1 MWTRNLS
8 CLTLASA
15 LASAPVSA
23 DDWWR
28 REHASDPG
36 TYLFVW
42 DLSRATLGR
51 DSPDHA
57 LRTYY
62 RGLMFALIEGRAMV
76 TRDTPAAVKLA
87 PMAAVT
93 GWSEAYTGTLRTWI
107 TSPSGAALA
116 LNAEITRRDCDRN
129 RSQVFFA
136 LSTAPPEDALWDK
149 LRATRALI
157 SCDKSRN

>member
-8 CLTLASA
+8 CLTLASP

-62 RGLMFALIEGRAMV
+62 RGLMFALIEGRALGTRAHAHRDSLVGSLYRDV
-76 TRDTPAAVKLA
+76 TYLDHLSQR
-87 PMAAVT
+87 
-93 GWSEAYTGTLRTWI
+93 R
-107 TSPSGAALA
+107 GAC
-116 LNAEITRRDCDRN
+116 AECRNHATRL
-129 RSQVFFA
+129 RSQSLAGILCPFDG
-136 LSTAPPEDALWDK
+136 TARRRPLGQTARHA
-149 LRATRALI
+149 RAYLVR
-157 SCDKSRN
+157 